1 MFELGSCVVYG
12 IHGVCRVIGKEK
24 QLVDRKRAEYLVLEP
39 IGQNES
45 RFYLPAANPIAM
57 AKLKQVLSKK
67 ELENL
72 ISSNEVHVDCWIP
85 EENLRKQRYRELI
98 SGGDRTALLQ
108 MVHTLYQH
116 RQIQLVAGRKVHL
129 CDENFL
135 RDAERLV
142 AGETAMVMSLEP
154 EEAKQYIRAKL
165 KEDAL
170 DCSCKNGQ

>member
-12 IHGVCRVIGKEK
+12 IHGVCRVIGREK

-67 ELENL
+67 ELENM
-72 ISSNEVHVDCWIP
+72 ISSNEVRVDCWIP
-85 EENLRKQRYRELI
+85 EENLRKQRYRDLI
-98 SGGDRTALLQ
+98 SSGDRMALMQ
-108 MVHTLYQH
+108 MVSSLYRYKTAQSE
-116 RQIQLVAGRKVHL
+116 AGRKFHQ

-135 RDAERLV
+135 RDAEKLLSSEISLV
-142 AGETAMVMSLEP
+142 LELTP
-154 EEAKQYIRAKL
+154 EQAREYLRNHL
-165 KEDAL
+165 KNA
-170 DCSCKNGQ
+170 